1 MRFNPC
7 PLGKHMKITE
17 APPSLSD
24 KKKQKK
30 KKKKKKTKRVTI
42 AEENPLWGG

>member
-1 MRFNPC
+1 
-7 PLGKHMKITE
+7 MKITE

-24 KKKQKK
+24 KKKQKQK
-30 KKKKKKTKRVTI
+30 QKKKKTKRVTI